1 MDAPLPAG
9 RITVL
14 TGRSWSGAAPVRRVE
29 VSTDGGHRWH
39 RALLRDTPARN
50 SWVRWSFPH
59 LPRHRGPAELLARA
73 TDTTGRTQPATTP
86 HNTQGYLFD
95 AVVRHRV
102 QIV

>member
-1 MDAPLPAG
+1 M
-9 RITVL
+9 L

-50 SWVRWSFPH
+50 RWVRWSFPH

-73 TDTTGRTQPATTP
+73 TDTTGRTQPP
-86 HNTQGYLFD
+86 NTQGYLFD